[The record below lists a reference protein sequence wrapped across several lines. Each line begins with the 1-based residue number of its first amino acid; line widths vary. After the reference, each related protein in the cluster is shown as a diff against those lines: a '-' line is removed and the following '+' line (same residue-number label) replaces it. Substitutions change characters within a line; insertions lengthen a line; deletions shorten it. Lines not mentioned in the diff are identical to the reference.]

1 MRCTLTSTNG
11 GSEVTSEVQR
21 LHALVQAGAGN
32 AGQVIAKGFG
42 AGQVLVDGLRALRS
56 GQLRA
61 AQVFVYLQQLGAQ
74 VLCLL
79 NCDNLS

>member
-1 MRCTLTSTNG
+1 M
-11 GSEVTSEVQR
+11 
-21 LHALVQAGAGN
+21 
-32 AGQVIAKGFG
+32 
-42 AGQVLVDGLRALRS
+42 LVDAALGFPGYGTGIGCEPDLLLPTRGGRNPPTLRMQRFPNRFSALDSLRALRS